1 MSDQTTSSAAVKVV
15 TADAEVSLCVLGAQ
29 QHVGVDYYQTRW
41 L

>member
-1 MSDQTTSSAAVKVV
+1 MV

-29 QHVGVDYYQTRW
+29 QHVGADHDQTRW